1 MLEMYM
7 LKLNEMDSEPVIK
20 KDVLVVEDDQLL
32 NMVMSIELAQID
44 GLNIRTASNGRQALS
59 SIKEQRPDLI
69 ILDVTLPGLTAFEIV
84 HVLKSEESLNKIPLI
99 IHTSHDLSIDEQ
111 KELELGP
118 TIFITK
124 TRTCKELTDIVRKA
138 LNLAN

>member
-1 MLEMYM
+1 
-7 LKLNEMDSEPVIK
+7 VIK

-32 NMVMSIELAQID
+32 NMVMSIELAQIEE
-44 GLNIRTASNGRQALS
+44 LNIRTASNGRQALA

-69 ILDVTLPGLTAFEIV
+69 ILDVTLPGLSAFEIV
-84 HVLKSEESLNKIPLI
+84 HFLKNDESLNKIPLI
-99 IHTSHDLSIDEQ
+99 IHTSHDLSMDEQ

-124 TRTCKELTDIVRKA
+124 TRTCEELSDIVRKA
-138 LNLAN
+138 LGLGA